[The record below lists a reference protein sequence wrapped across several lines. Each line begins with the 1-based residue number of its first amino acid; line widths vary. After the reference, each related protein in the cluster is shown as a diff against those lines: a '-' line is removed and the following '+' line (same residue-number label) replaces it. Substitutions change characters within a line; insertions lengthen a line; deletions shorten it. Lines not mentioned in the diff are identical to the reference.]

1 MYDRTIPHRNMIKYS
16 RTDIVDS
23 FRSVGFKKP
32 FSVDLARDVMNTYS
46 HISMGEKAENAFNTP
61 KNEYETNIQN
71 FLSQLDFNSFS
82 GNSPLEKAI
91 AVIASL
97 SDIDGGEGDESEGE
111 PLPIFTDSD
120 STSKSISEMQED
132 IEAKRKAGEAA
143 PHTFNSSGGMVE
155 LIDKLSNSQIKM
167 LDKLSILDSNSGIK
181 SQIVGKKREMTQ
193 MTEYSEISRMSNLSG
208 LVMPTFNYKFATKQ
222 MIIRKD
228 RQQQKQLLVLL
239 IDVSGSM
246 NRRNKKDWVRAI
258 LTNRYEAVI
267 AGKAELYISTFL
279 KDVSEDFIRIHDKKS
294 VDYAINNSF
303 LKFNGMNTNI
313 ENALKSTI
321 SMIKSKKLGKHTI
334 NHLANP
340 QIVVMND
347 GEDEVDD
354 EYTPEII
361 TNAFILGTDN
371 DEMKTIVENSGGI
384 YTRFL

>member
-1 MYDRTIPHRNMIKYS
+1 MSNRTIPHRNMIEYS
-16 RTDIVDS
+16 RSDIVDS
-23 FRSVGFKKP
+23 FRSIGFKKP
-32 FSVDLARDVMNTYS
+32 FSVDLARDVMNTFS
-46 HISMGEKAENAFNTP
+46 HISMGEKAQNAFNTP
-61 KNEYETNIQN
+61 KNEYESNIQN
-71 FLSQLDFNSFS
+71 FLSQLDFDSFS

-97 SDIDGGEGDESEGE
+97 SDIKGGEGDESEGE

-120 STSKSISEMQED
+120 STNESISEIKED

-143 PHTFNSSGGMVE
+143 PYTFNPSGGMVE
-155 LIDKLSNSQIKM
+155 LIDKLSNDQIEM

-193 MTEYSEISRMSNLSG
+193 MSEYSEISRMSNLSG

-222 MIIRKD
+222 VIVRKD

-239 IDVSGSM
+239 IDDSGSM
-246 NRRNKKDWVRAI
+246 NDYEKRDWVRAI
-258 LTNRYEAVI
+258 LTNRYEAII

-279 KDVSEDFIRIHDKKS
+279 KDVSEDFIRVHDKKS
-294 VDYAINNSF
+294 VDHAMNNFFPNFS
-303 LKFNGMNTNI
+303 GMSTNI

-321 SMIKSKKLGKHTI
+321 NMIKSKKLGKHTI

-347 GEDEVDD
+347 GQDEID
-354 EYTPEII
+354 ETYKPEII

-371 DEMKTIVENSGGI
+371 NKMKTVVENSGGI

>member
-61 KNEYETNIQN
+61 KNEYESNIQN
-71 FLSQLDFNSFS
+71 FLNQLDFNSFS

-246 NRRNKKDWVRAI
+246 NRGDKKDWVRAI

-294 VDYAINNSF
+294 VDNAMNNF
-303 LKFNGMNTNI
+303 FPKFNGMNTNI